1 MLIPSNFYIF
11 KEIQQSNV
19 TGCKPTGFFLSLLVL
34 FCFEAV
40 DIQS

>member
-1 MLIPSNFYIF
+1 MLIPFNFYIF

-19 TGCKPTGFFLSLLVL
+19 TGCKSIVFYPLLVS
-34 FCFEAV
+34 FCFKAV